1 MDAKFVNS
9 KPLSLGI
16 FSAISASL
24 LLLGGIPANAQT
36 NSGTLNQS
44 PNQTDN
50 PTQLNNP
57 QTELNRTPTQQLQTP
72 SQQLQ
77 TPTQPSG
84 NVTPTSPNPLS
95 SYSPNQTTNL
105 YYGSRGQ
112 TVRDVQ
118 TFLSQQGFY
127 NGPIDGIY
135 GPGTRNAVISYQRSR
150 NLVADGII
158 GPRTWGTML
167 NSQSEAANF

>member
-16 FSAISASL
+16 FSAMSASL

-44 PNQTDN
+44 PNQTGN
-50 PTQLNNP
+50 PTQLNNG
-57 QTELNRTPTQQLQTP
+57 QNGLNPTPNQQLQTP
-72 SQQLQ
+72 SPQLQ
-77 TPTQPSG
+77 TPTQPYG
-84 NVTPTSPNPLS
+84 NAAPSSPNPLS
-95 SYSPNQTTNL
+95 GYSPNQTSNL

-135 GPGTRNAVISYQRSR
+135 CPQTRNAVISYQRSR
-150 NLVADGII
+150 NLIADGII
-158 GPRTWGTML
+158 GPRTWGIML
-167 NSQSEAANF
+167 NSQSEASAF

>member
-1 MDAKFVNS
+1 MDAKFVNY

-57 QTELNRTPTQQLQTP
+57 QTELNGTPT
-72 SQQLQ
+72 QQLQ

-127 NGPIDGIY
+127 NGQIDGIY

-167 NSQSEAANF
+167 NSQSEASAF

>member
-57 QTELNRTPTQQLQTP
+57 QTELNGTP

-84 NVTPTSPNPLS
+84 NVTPGSPNPLR

-112 TVRDVQ
+112 TVTDVQ

>member
-57 QTELNRTPTQQLQTP
+57 QTELNGTPT
-72 SQQLQ
+72 QQLQ

-127 NGPIDGIY
+127 NGQIDGIY

-167 NSQSEAANF
+167 NSQSEASAF